1 MDKINLRKQKYSPY
15 ENPFLKSSE
24 IFADNKIVKT
34 CIIQQKF
41 INSDTDKIDVVPIIH
56 VTEKTN
62 KENFIEIF
70 ADGIQAIFNLSRTG
84 HRALVIV
91 LEEYQSNKSTNED
104 HSSVTLIWFDGGI
117 NGKKRDMVDR
127 TFHNGLRELIQKG
140 ILKPKLPNQYWVN
153 PILLFKEE
161 KVAFMKEYQ
170 IESSSTKP
178 DISSVE
184 HQTDLEDFIT
194 K

>member
-1 MDKINLRKQKYSPY
+1 MDKINLRKQKYSPH
-15 ENPFLKSSE
+15 ENPFLKNSE
-24 IFADNKIVKT
+24 IFADNKTVKT

-41 INSDTDKIDVVPIIH
+41 INSDTDKIEVVPIIH
-56 VTEKTN
+56 VTEKIN
-62 KENFIEIF
+62 KENFVEIF

-84 HRALVIV
+84 HRALIIV

-104 HSSVTLIWFDGGI
+104 SSSVTLIWFDGGI
-117 NGKKRDMVDR
+117 NGKKCDMVDR

-153 PILLFKEE
+153 PILFFKGD
-161 KVAFMKEYQ
+161 KISFMKEYK

>member
-1 MDKINLRKQKYSPY
+1 MDKINLRKQKFSPR
-15 ENPFLKSSE
+15 ENPFLKKSE

-34 CIIQQKF
+34 SITQQKF
-41 INSDTDKIDVVPIIH
+41 INSETNRTEVIPTIH
-56 VTEKTN
+56 VTGKTN
-62 KENFIEIF
+62 EENFIEIF
-70 ADGIQAIFNLSRTG
+70 ADGIQTVFNLSRTG

-91 LEEYQSNKSTNED
+91 LEERQSNKLENKNNNSI
-104 HSSVTLIWFDGGI
+104 TLIWFDGGV

-153 PILLFKEE
+153 PILLFKGD
-161 KVAFMKEYQ
+161 KIIFMKEYK
-170 IESSSTKP
+170 IELSSTKS

-184 HQTDLEDFIT
+184 YQTDLEDFT
-194 K
+194 KI